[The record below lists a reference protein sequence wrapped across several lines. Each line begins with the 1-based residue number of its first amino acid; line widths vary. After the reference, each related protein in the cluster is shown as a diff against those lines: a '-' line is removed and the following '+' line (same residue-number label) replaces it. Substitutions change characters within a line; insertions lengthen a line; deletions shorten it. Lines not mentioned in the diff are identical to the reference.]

1 MLSGSHFGLRNIYS
15 QGHIFNHLWC
25 FCFCLFVCLSVF
37 SASVPMRLVLKQ
49 SVLRNNRSA
58 GARLRVN
65 RCQRL
70 LGPNHTLFNCSTLLG
85 KRATLASA
93 SIYSASKTCPAL
105 PTVPLLPLLL
115 SLPLLQG
122 TTATLPGA
130 YIYQTLPFSSCWTQF
145 WNRSIS
151 LRNTNEADGRLTSH
165 VV

>member
-1 MLSGSHFGLRNIYS
+1 MN
-15 QGHIFNHLWC
+15 C
-25 FCFCLFVCLSVF
+25 FCFCLFVCLPVF

-85 KRATLASA
+85 KRTTLAST
-93 SIYSASKTCPAL
+93 SIYSASKTCPAAL
-105 PTVPLLPLLL
+105 PTAPLLLLLL

-130 YIYQTLPFSSCWTQF
+130 YIYPTLPFSSILLD
-145 WNRSIS
+145 SILKS
-151 LRNTNEADGRLTSH
+151 FHFPEKYK
-165 VV
+165 

>member
-15 QGHIFNHLWC
+15 QGHIFNHLWIVPA
-25 FCFCLFVCLSVF
+25 FVCLFVCLSVF

-93 SIYSASKTCPAL
+93 SIYSAYKTCPAL
-105 PTVPLLPLLL
+105 PTTAPSTGHHSHSARCLHLPNSAVLLL
-115 SLPLLQG
+115 L
-122 TTATLPGA
+122 
-130 YIYQTLPFSSCWTQF
+130 
-145 WNRSIS
+145 NSILKS
-151 LRNTNEADGRLTSH
+151 FHFPEKYKWSRWQVD
-165 VV
+165 